1 MIFKQDQILN
11 MEISQ
16 KFLNNKNYKIDLELV
31 SILTGYFAVSFAS
44 VQHRRTD
51 QTISRLSKMSLQQD
65 QIRNMVISSYFH
77 IITNNKIAHELVS
90 VVTGYFAVS
99 F

>member
-31 SILTGYFAVSFAS
+31 LILTGYFAVSFAS
-44 VQHRRTD
+44 IQQD
-51 QTISRLSKMSLQQD
+51 QTISRLSKM
-65 QIRNMVISSYFH
+65 RF
-77 IITNNKIAHELVS
+77 K
-90 VVTGYFAVS
+90 
-99 F
+99 

>member
-44 VQHRRTD
+44 IQHRKPD
-51 QTISRLSKMSLQQD
+51 QTISRLSKM
-65 QIRNMVISSYFH
+65 RF
-77 IITNNKIAHELVS
+77 E
-90 VVTGYFAVS
+90 
-99 F
+99 